1 MMPEHPKLTL
11 AFLTHAPQ
19 SAAQVLEEI
28 EPEQAAAFLDEVP
41 ARISAPVVA
50 DMSSWAAA
58 RCIERLA
65 AHRAAAMLHNLPF
78 HDTAGLLRL
87 IAAERRKAILDA
99 LPARLSR
106 RLNNALTYPAGSV
119 GAWIDPE
126 IPAFPES
133 ASVADT
139 YRYLSNAPVA
149 SHLFLHDEDDGHFAG
164 AIPVTA
170 LMRSDGGRTLSN
182 LPIRRIRPLSSRAT
196 LGSVAF
202 LDEWDEFLMLP
213 VVGRKQ
219 TLVGGLSRA
228 GLRKGL
234 QEHRTM
240 PEAIPGSMTGQVL
253 SALAATVAGILR
265 IATHAERP
273 LRREQ

>member
-1 MMPEHPKLTL
+1 MPENPKLTL
-11 AFLTHAPQ
+11 AFLAHAPQ

-28 EPEQAAAFLDEVP
+28 EPDQAAVFLEEVP

-50 DMSSWAAA
+50 EMSSWTAAH
-58 RCIERLA
+58 CVERLA
-65 AHRAAAMLHNLPF
+65 PHRAAAILHNLPF

-87 IAAERRKAILDA
+87 IGAERRVPILDA

-106 RLNNALTYPAGSV
+106 RLRNALTYPAGSV

-126 IPAFPES
+126 IPAFPDS

-139 YRYLSNAPVA
+139 FRYLSNAPVA
-149 SHLFLHDEDDGHFAG
+149 SHLFLHDEDDGHFTG

-170 LMRSDGGRTLSN
+170 LMRSDGSRPLSD

-196 LGSVAF
+196 LGSAAF

-213 VVGRKQ
+213 VVGRKR

-234 QEHRTM
+234 QEHRTTR
-240 PEAIPGSMTGQVL
+240 EVVPGTVTGQVL
-253 SALAATVAGILR
+253 TALATTVFGLLR
-265 IATHAERP
+265 VATHAERP
-273 LRREQ
+273 QPREQ

>member
-1 MMPEHPKLTL
+1 MPEQPKLTL

-19 SAAQVLEEI
+19 SAAQVLEAI
-28 EPEQAAAFLDEVP
+28 EPEQASAFLDEVP

-65 AHRAAAMLHNLPF
+65 AHRAAALLHKLPF

-87 IAAERRKAILDA
+87 IAPERRETILEA

-106 RLNNALTYPAGSV
+106 RLHNALTYPAGSV
-119 GAWIDPE
+119 GARIDPE

-139 YRYLSNAPVA
+139 FRYLSNAPVA
-149 SHLFLHDEDDGHFAG
+149 SHLFLHDENDGRFTG

-170 LMRSDGGRTLSN
+170 LMRSDGTRPLSD
-182 LPIRRIRPLSSRAT
+182 LPIRRVRPLSSRAT

-202 LDEWDEFLMLP
+202 LDDWDEFLMLP
-213 VVGRKQ
+213 VVGRKH

-234 QEHRTM
+234 HEHRAPREVM
-240 PEAIPGSMTGQVL
+240 PGTITGHVL
-253 SALAATVAGILR
+253 SALATTMTGILR

-273 LRREQ
+273 LRRE